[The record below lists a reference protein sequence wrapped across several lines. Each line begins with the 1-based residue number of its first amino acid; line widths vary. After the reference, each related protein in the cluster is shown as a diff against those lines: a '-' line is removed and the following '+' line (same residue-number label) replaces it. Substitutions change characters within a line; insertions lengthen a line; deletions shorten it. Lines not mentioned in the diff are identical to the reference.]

1 MTTVLVGESTINP
14 ESRSGVL
21 LPAGIRLSSQLTWG
35 AVSNGVGNWVQFGES
50 GLAKSSQAK
59 ADNSAARDDSAED
72 RPATPHVDAPALD
85 GLARTILEVGRIH
98 FVRFGF
104 QKTSVAN
111 IAEDAKTS
119 VGLIYYHFTNKEGLY
134 RAVWN
139 DYQNRQWRRAH
150 EAIKLVRSAGVTDGR
165 LLFLAGTQTYVSNC
179 WENRDIVRLFYDLD
193 APPGFIADS
202 RTVMHEWLNMNAR
215 LLETGRGPRSKHDR
229 ATMVLVEM
237 ASSAI
242 GGASRAVASCATREE
257 ADEVVE
263 LAMAV
268 FANMIEHATGTPEAN
283 PLNPTPKA
291 LTS

>member
-1 MTTVLVGESTINP
+1 M
-14 ESRSGVL
+14 
-21 LPAGIRLSSQLTWG
+21 
-35 AVSNGVGNWVQFGES
+35 
-50 GLAKSSQAK
+50 AKSGRAK
-59 ADNSAARDDSAED
+59 AKGDSELAADKLS
-72 RPATPHVDAPALD
+72 TPHVEAPALD
-85 GLARTILEVGRIH
+85 GMARTILDVGRSH

-111 IAEDAKTS
+111 VAEDAKTS
-119 VGLIYYHFTNKEGLY
+119 VGLIYYHFNNKEGLY

-139 DYQNRQWRRAH
+139 DYQKRQWQRAH

-193 APPGFIADS
+193 APPGFMADS
-202 RTVMHEWLNMNAR
+202 RAAMHEWLNMNAR
-215 LLETGRGPRSKHDR
+215 LLATGRGPRSTHDR

-242 GGASRAVASCATREE
+242 GGASRAVASCATRQE

-268 FANMIEHATGTPEAN
+268 FSNMIEPATQVSRVEQQPGSRAV
-283 PLNPTPKA
+283 
-291 LTS
+291 SG

>member
-1 MTTVLVGESTINP
+1 M
-14 ESRSGVL
+14 
-21 LPAGIRLSSQLTWG
+21 
-35 AVSNGVGNWVQFGES
+35 
-50 GLAKSSQAK
+50 AKSSQTK
-59 ADNSAARDDSAED
+59 ADDSAGRDDSAED

-215 LLETGRGPRSKHDR
+215 LLETRRGPRSKRDR

-268 FANMIEHATGTPEAN
+268 FANMIEHATGTPEAH
-283 PLNPTPKA
+283 PLNPTPRA